1 MNLIEQLNHHQERL
15 KELES
20 RLSSQEVLSSPQKIR
35 EVNEA
40 YAHEKEIVE
49 IGERYTKA
57 MRDLEG
63 AKETLATTKD
73 EDLVLLAEEELRELE
88 THIPT
93 LEQEL
98 TVALIPPD
106 PMDKKN
112 VIVEIH
118 TDPPGH

>member
-1 MNLIEQLNHHQERL
+1 MNLIQQLNHHQQRL

-20 RLSSQEVLSSPQKIR
+20 KLSSQEVLSHPQKIR

-57 MRDLEG
+57 IRDLEG
-63 AKETLATTKD
+63 ARETLATTKD
-73 EDLVLLAEEELRELE
+73 EDLVFLAEEELGDLE
-88 THIPT
+88 IHIPN

-98 TVALIPPD
+98 TVA
-106 PMDKKN
+106 
-112 VIVEIH
+112 
-118 TDPPGH
+118 